1 MGAVWQHFF
10 RSPKVCFGFRDLIF
24 EIDLIFENSSFT

>member
-1 MGAVWQHFF
+1 MG
-10 RSPKVCFGFRDLIF
+10 RLDSLSKVYSGSSFGFRDLIF